1 MVGAGGGGF
10 LMLYTHDRTRLR
22 AAMAKEGLA
31 EVPFRFD
38 HDGSMTIVR
47 G

>member
-1 MVGAGGGGF
+1 
-10 LMLYTHDRTRLR
+10 
-22 AAMAKEGLA
+22 MAQEGLA

>member
-1 MVGAGGGGF
+1 VVAGAGGF
-10 LMLYTHDRTRLR
+10 LMFYTRDRTRLR
-22 AAMAKEGLA
+22 AAMAKERLA

>member
-1 MVGAGGGGF
+1 MF
-10 LMLYTHDRTRLR
+10 YTHDRTPLR
-22 AAMAKEGLA
+22 VAMAKEGLA

-38 HDGSMTIVR
+38 YDGSMTIVR